1 MVEPRLDQDPPERG
15 RGMRVRVAGGLE
27 ALELARRQ
35 PREIRLQRGERHL
48 LLHLLPRLD
57 DATLFSRGEDRAR
70 GRLLADVE
78 REQAVRHHQ
87 PPHGLRG
94 VRGPHRHDGDV
105 PAVVASHLP
114 DGLLGPLAGSDGLPR
129 AGLRV
134 EAREVEDPVPQ
145 GADAGHHRGPDERR
159 QVRLERAENAGA
171 ALPHQPLE
179 VRHRPVRPVRVE
191 QLPVRGV
198 EADDDHPARGR
209 PQQAP
214 VHADR
219 RHDADGSQPGKP
231 DDPSSRDPPR
241 VGSGFRRPSPR
252 RCRHQG
258 ARCRSLSSAFRAAPC
273 WASFFE

>member
-1 MVEPRLDQDPPERG
+1 MDSAGRLRLHPVDREPMVEPRLDQDPRER
-15 RGMRVRVAGGLE
+15 RHGMRVRVAARLE

-35 PREIRLQRGERHL
+35 PRQIRLQRGERHL

-57 DATLFSRGEDRAR
+57 DASLLLRGEDDTRR
-70 GRLLADVE
+70 RLLADVE

-87 PPHGLRG
+87 PAHGLRG

-105 PAVVASHLP
+105 LPVVAGHLP
-114 DGLLGPLAGSDGLPR
+114 DGLLEPLVGGDGLPR

-159 QVRLERAENAGA
+159 QVRLERAENARA

-191 QLPVRGV
+191 QLPIRGV
-198 EADDDHPARGR
+198 EADDDHSAGRR
-209 PQQAP
+209 PQPAP
-214 VHADR
+214 IHANR
-219 RHDADGSQPGKP
+219 HHDADDCQPEKP
-231 DDPSSRDPPR
+231 DGPSSRDPPR
-241 VGSGFRRPSPR
+241 VGSGLRRLSLR
-252 RCRHQG
+252 RCRHQED
-258 ARCRSLSSAFRAAPC
+258 RV
-273 WASFFE
+273 